1 MKDFNLS
8 IDYVEF
14 NIQTKTATHNKMPF
28 HTKAHSYEE
37 ARNQAL
43 EHAQMIARGYNG
55 NKTTAFFFRICNP

>member
-1 MKDFNLS
+1 MKNFNLS

-14 NIQTKTATHNKMPF
+14 NIQTKTATHDKMPF

-43 EHAQMIARGYNG
+43 EHAQMIARGYND

>member
-1 MKDFNLS
+1 MKNFNLS

-14 NIQTKTATHNKMPF
+14 NIQTKTATHGNMPF
-28 HTKAHSYEE
+28 HTKAHSHEE

-43 EHAQMIARGYNG
+43 EHAQMIARCYND